1 MANQLYLLI
10 GEKDNKEYLYERV
23 KEIASI
29 FATSYANKVVLTS
42 WVFGIGNSNYLF
54 QTPFI
59 LLDLTEDKNYQ
70 AFKKLDKKLFTD
82 NWFQNDVIILS
93 CQNKDK
99 SLVKFVKSFGGVVE
113 TKPKV
118 EEVVDNLLKDLPLTP
133 AVSRFIRD
141 YVGDSY
147 DDLVSVKNTLKALS
161 EEQISALTEETVL
174 TYLPTEMGKKTF
186 FPLLSYTIGY
196 NTRRDKLNLID
207 KEYQRLVQTYHPFLL
222 LTLLKNK
229 IACLSKYQNLKKAG
243 LSDQDTVKV
252 FGYKSTYALKDY
264 KDAGGVDAT
273 MLMKLIYF
281 TENHLKTSTR
291 LDNVLELR
299 QLFLSV
305 GFIIQ
310 RGNR

>member
-10 GEKDNKEYLYERV
+10 GEKDNKEYLYERA
-23 KEIASI
+23 KEIANT
-29 FATSYANKVVLTS
+29 FATSYTNKVVLTS

-59 LLDLTEDKNYQ
+59 LLDLTDDKNYQ
-70 AFKKLDKKLFTD
+70 AFKKLDKTKFTD

-93 CQNKDK
+93 CQSKDK
-99 SLVKFVKSFGGVVE
+99 SLVKFVKSYGGVVE

-118 EEVVDNLLKDLPLTP
+118 EDAVSNLLKDLPLSET
-133 AVSRFIRD
+133 VLCFIRD

-147 DDLVSVKNTLKALS
+147 DDLVSVKNTLKTLS
-161 EEQISALTEETVL
+161 KEQISSLTEDSIL

-196 NTRRDKLNLID
+196 NGRRDKLNLID

-229 IACLSKYQNLKKAG
+229 VACLSKYQNLKRVGLNDQEVVKA
-243 LSDQDTVKV
+243 
-252 FGYKSTYALKDY
+252 FGYKSAYALKDY
-264 KDAGGVDAT
+264 RDARNADTT
-273 MLMKLIYF
+273 MLMKLICF

-299 QLFLSV
+299 QLFLNV
-305 GFIIQ
+305 GFLIQ
-310 RGNR
+310 RSSR